1 MGTLNESDI
10 EGKLK
15 IFQKFSQVVAWERFY
30 NMAHLLF
37 LFWIPS
43 LLIAAS
49 YTAIL
54 ITLNSLSV
62 VPEKIS
68 INLN

>member
-1 MGTLNESDI
+1 
-10 EGKLK
+10 
-15 IFQKFSQVVAWERFY
+15 
-30 NMAHLLF
+30 MAHLLF

-49 YTAIL
+49 YAAIL

-62 VPEKIS
+62 VPEGIKRTAAGQSNPLHSQLSIS
-68 INLN
+68 ISTICALLAFNGF